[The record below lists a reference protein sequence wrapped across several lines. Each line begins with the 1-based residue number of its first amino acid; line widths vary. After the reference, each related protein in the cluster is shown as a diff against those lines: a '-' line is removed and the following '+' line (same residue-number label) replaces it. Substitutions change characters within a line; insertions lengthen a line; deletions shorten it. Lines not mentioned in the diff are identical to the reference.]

1 MNRLGKKHAA
11 FFKLLP
17 PGWKEIFRT
26 ELPEPCYRFSSSH
39 FTSWE
44 RSWLIRRSV
53 CSLAFT
59 IADIGTVIACTK
71 TTFFCD
77 SFTNFFHKDVQVSA
91 SRMAVTI
98 GAFNHNLDFSKI

>member
-1 MNRLGKKHAA
+1 MDLDHV
-11 FFKLLP
+11 
-17 PGWKEIFRT
+17 
-26 ELPEPCYRFSSSH
+26 CDH
-39 FTSWE
+39 FTACQAVVD
-44 RSWLIRRSV
+44 SV

-59 IADIGTVIACTK
+59 IADIGTVITCTK

-98 GAFNHNLDFSKI
+98 SAFHHDLNLSQIFFFPSCSKAQRIKLRCKLSHFLTY